1 MSRMMKTLVLLVLTC
16 LVITACGGGNN
27 NGNSGSG
34 SETNS
39 GSNSGNENTA
49 GSGNGDSGEVKN
61 EKLIVYTNSNS
72 DGRGEWWIEQAKQAG
87 FDIEIV
93 GAGGADL
100 TNRLIAEKNNPIADV
115 VFGLNNIFYENLKK
129 EGVLTEYVPSWAPEV
144 WENLNDPE
152 GYYHALVKQAIMIGY
167 NEAEYTPETAPKS
180 WQDLYTNEAFKGKY
194 EAPTNLTR
202 ATSRLVVAGILMP
215 YIDENGDLGIS
226 EEGWNE
232 LKKLYD
238 NGQPMVEGE
247 DLYANMAAGKIGIGT
262 VVSGEKFKREAE
274 YGVKVGVVGPEGGVP
289 MVVEHIAI
297 VNGTKKLDT
306 AQRFVEWFGSAEMQG
321 KFAAEFSAMPV
332 IPEAADQAPD
342 HIKQLFGNM
351 KAQPLNWS
359 FIAEHIDLWAEK
371 IELQII
377 N

>member
-332 IPEAADQAPD
+332 IPEAANQAPD